1 MGGLGLTSTHGIITI
16 VEPTVPIVRSSSLAD
31 FKRFALALDLDPIAL
46 MKRAG
51 IHKRALED
59 PDLIV
64 PARAVVELLEIAA
77 LTSGIE
83 DFGLRLGE
91 ARGLP
96 DYGPVIL
103 MLREQSTVREA
114 LRTLVA
120 LLHLHSDAYYTHFEE
135 GSNPIFTLDIMVG
148 GPAEHRQA
156 VDAAVAG
163 LVHIL
168 RWLLG
173 ENWTPTSVCFTH
185 SPPSS
190 RARFDRF
197 FRCPIDFLHSING
210 VVLRRSD
217 LDKKLHAS
225 SPALRR
231 QVERYIRTIDVA
243 ASDVYVHQVTQI
255 IAMAL
260 PSGEASA
267 DVVAHHLGI
276 DPRTLNRRLARA
288 NLNYSSVLESVRK
301 NLSMQHLLGSDRP
314 LSDIAGL
321 VGFESLTSFGRWFQG
336 SFGIA
341 PSVWR
346 RNKKKRPRAL
356 DARLRT

>member
-1 MGGLGLTSTHGIITI
+1 VAPSSA
-16 VEPTVPIVRSSSLAD
+16 IVRSSSLAD
-31 FKRFALALDLDPIAL
+31 FKRFALALDLDPLAL

-51 IHKRALED
+51 IHKRFLDD

-77 LTSGIE
+77 LTSGID

-173 ENWTPTSVCFTH
+173 ETWVPTSVCFKH
-185 SPPSS
+185 ARPVS

-197 FRCPIDFLHSING
+197 FRCPIDFLQSING
-210 VVLRRSD
+210 VVLRKSD
-217 LDKKLHAS
+217 LEKKLHTS

-231 QVERYIRTIDVA
+231 QVERYIRSIDVA
-243 ASDVYVHQVTQI
+243 TSDVYVHRVTQI

-260 PSGEASA
+260 PSGEVSA
-267 DVVAHHLGI
+267 QIVAAYLGS
-276 DPRTLNRRLARA
+276 DPRTLNRRLERA
-288 NLNYSSVLESVRK
+288 SLNYSAVLDMVRK
-301 NLSMQHLLGSDRP
+301 NLSAQHLLGSDRP
-314 LSDIAGL
+314 LSDVAGL
-321 VGFESLTSFGRWFQG
+321 VGFESLTSFGRWFRRA
-336 SFGIA
+336 FGTA
-341 PSVWR
+341 PSIWR
-346 RNKKKRPRAL
+346 RAQKR
-356 DARLRT
+356 AREH

>member
-1 MGGLGLTSTHGIITI
+1 MKLAAFRLGEGDTARCAGSS
-16 VEPTVPIVRSSSLAD
+16 PIVRSSSLAD
-31 FKRFALALDLDPIAL
+31 FKRFALALDLDPLAL

-51 IHKRALED
+51 IHKRFLDD

-64 PARAVVELLEIAA
+64 AARAVVDLLEIAA

-96 DYGPVIL
+96 DYGPVML
-103 MLREQSTVREA
+103 MLREQSSVRDA

-148 GPAEHRQA
+148 GEVEHRQA

-173 ENWTPTSVCFTH
+173 ENWAPTSVCFKH
-185 SPPSS
+185 ARPAS
-190 RARFDRF
+190 RTRFDRF
-197 FRCPIDFLHSING
+197 FRCPIDFQHGING

-217 LDKKLHAS
+217 LDKKLHTS

-243 ASDVYVHQVTQI
+243 TSDVYVHQVKQI
-255 IAMAL
+255 VAMAL
-260 PSGEASA
+260 PAGEASA
-267 DVVAHHLGI
+267 VIVAGHLST
-276 DPRTLNRRLARA
+276 DCRTLNRRLARA
-288 NLNYSSVLESVRK
+288 HLNYSDVLEIVRR
-301 NLSMQHLLGSDRP
+301 NLSVQHMLGSDRP
-314 LSDIAGL
+314 LSDVAGL
-321 VGFESLTSFGRWFQG
+321 VGFESLTSFGRWFRG
-336 SFGIA
+336 AFGVA
-341 PSVWR
+341 PRVWR
-346 RNKKKRPRAL
+346 RVQKC
-356 DARLRT
+356 ARER